1 MYRVLESAQRP
12 NLFEYIQV
20 TLKIA
25 YSKSQAWR
33 VKDLMAESYE
43 VYKIIILICVAQW
56 LKKLFMINLFVWKF
70 ILN

>member
-33 VKDLMAESYE
+33 VKDLIAESYE
-43 VYKIIILICVAQW
+43 VYKIIIIICVAQW
-56 LKKLFMINLFVWKF
+56 PKRLIMINLFVGKF
-70 ILN
+70 SLN